1 MLSLA
6 AALLRTASPNCK
18 HYYQSHGLKKCKR
31 ARYDAVKPLSITES
45 VNMNEAVTM
54 NAQPV
59 RSVILLSMQMYDD
72 TVLESQRRTN
82 VSMLRVS
89 VELIFG

>member
-1 MLSLA
+1 
-6 AALLRTASPNCK
+6 
-18 HYYQSHGLKKCKR
+18 
-31 ARYDAVKPLSITES
+31 
-45 VNMNEAVTM
+45 MNEAVTM

-59 RSVILLSMQMYDD
+59 RSVILLSIQMYDD

-89 VELIFG
+89 VELIFGEVADTRMIVTKGYFQR